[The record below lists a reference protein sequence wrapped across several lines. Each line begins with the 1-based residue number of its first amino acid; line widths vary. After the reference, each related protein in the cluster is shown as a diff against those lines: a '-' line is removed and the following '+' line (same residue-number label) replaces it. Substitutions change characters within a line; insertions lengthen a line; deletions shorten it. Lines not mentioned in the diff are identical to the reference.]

1 MNTDGLASPQAA
13 PVNILLVEDNRID
26 ARLTRHAIEQIS
38 DWPSTVEV
46 VDDGEKAIQF
56 LRRQR
61 AYAHM
66 GRPDMIILDLNLP
79 KYDGTQVLQVIR
91 SSDDLQ
97 NLLVFIF
104 SSSPVDVAEE
114 RMQSAKVRADR
125 YFEKPS
131 EMGSYFSIANAM
143 RETYIR
149 ATSER
154 KTAGA

>member
-1 MNTDGLASPQAA
+1 MNTDGLASAGTA
-13 PVNILLVEDNRID
+13 PVNILLVEDNKID

-56 LRRQR
+56 LLRQR
-61 AYAHM
+61 SYAQV

-79 KYDGTQVLQVIR
+79 KYDGTEVLQVIR
-91 SSDDLQ
+91 KSEDLQ
-97 NLLVFIF
+97 HLLVFIF
-104 SSSPVDVAEE
+104 SSSPADVAEE